1 MTLQMVPTERELIAL
16 VDGLRGFV
24 VDRMRGYRGEV
35 DATMQVIRETVWR
48 NADRFD
54 GHRGRPEDF
63 VFGVARNVVRHEL
76 AKLARQPRTT
86 ALEAAETASATNAAR
101 SMDPLTVL
109 GSRQEHARWV
119 QLLADAT
126 SEDEWG
132 VVVELAVSGESPEK
146 AADRLGLPPRLV
158 RAIRERV
165 TLVGLTVR
173 AASAAAERE
182 DCVSLAVLARCIP
195 DRGGLR
201 EVLPYLGAP
210 TEAAAAALSVAA
222 STFRNRRALA
232 RRLLNLA
239 VAIIGA
245 DRITQ
250 E

>member
-1 MTLQMVPTERELIAL
+1 MTLQMAAVERNLIAL

-24 VDRMRGYRGEV
+24 TDRMRGYRGEV

-48 NADRFD
+48 NAGRFD
-54 GHRGRPEDF
+54 ESRGRPEDF

-76 AKLARQPRTT
+76 AKLARQPRTATLEVADT
-86 ALEAAETASATNAAR
+86 AVTVGAR
-101 SMDPLTVL
+101 CVDPLTIL
-109 GSRQEHARWV
+109 ESRQEHAWWV

-132 VVVELAVSGESPEK
+132 VVVELAVSDDSPEQV
-146 AADRLGLPPRLV
+146 ADRLDLPPRLV

-165 TLVGLTVR
+165 TLMGLTVR
-173 AASAAAERE
+173 AALAVAERE
-182 DCVSLAVLARCIP
+182 DCVSQTALAECIP
-195 DRGGLR
+195 KRGGLR
-201 EVLPYLGAP
+201 EVLPYLGAR
-210 TEAAAAALSVAA
+210 TEDAAAALSVAA

-245 DRITQ
+245 DRITH